1 MLQDFE
7 GETRRAAASREAA
20 SRAVLRAQLAGL
32 PQPEN
37 EYEVTIPE
45 LPEAEEKAEGVVEDA
60 ADLAARRK
68 REAALLEQ
76 AELKKRSQV
85 RHSLACTFLCFIAA
99 LRPSGLV
106 KGSSQLGLKLQF
118 CCTPKQCTTFLWT
131 PGPLFSFS
139 SILEISLTSFL

>member
-1 MLQDFE
+1 MQRIWYLTSGRKAVRHPCSYLQDFE
-7 GETRRAAASREAA
+7 GETRREAASREAA
-20 SRAVLRAQLAGL
+20 ARNELRARLAGL

-45 LPEAEEKAEGVVEDA
+45 LPDADEKAEGVEEDA

-85 RHSLACTFLCFIAA
+85 KVH
-99 LRPSGLV
+99 P
-106 KGSSQLGLKLQF
+106 
-118 CCTPKQCTTFLWT
+118 LW
-131 PGPLFSFS
+131 SF
-139 SILEISLTSFL
+139 